1 MNEFLAQCVKLP
13 GMTTCIQGPLNK
25 GPVKFNTLA
34 DLVNNAVYKILIPI
48 AGVLLLG
55 YLIWGG
61 FDYLLSMGD
70 PKRAEAGKT
79 KITQAIIGFFIIF
92 AAYWI
97 TQLVAFLFGL
107 SGKPGSAGF

>member
-1 MNEFLAQCVKLP
+1 MDNLLTQIIVIP
-13 GMTTCIQGPLNK
+13 GVTGTIQGPLPSGRFTN
-25 GPVKFNTLA
+25 LA
-34 DLVNNAVYKILIPI
+34 SLVNNAMPILMALAGI
-48 AGVLLLG
+48 ALLL

-61 FDYLLSMGD
+61 FDFLTSMGD
-70 PKRAEAGKT
+70 PKKAEAGKT

-107 SGKPGSAGF
+107 QGRAGF